1 VLTDSNPCKSLFT
14 CQATISDGKWSAWD
28 SCAPWC
34 PQDAVTTIPLTLIA
48 HERVA
53 HVWVCQEHY
62 DEYVRHID
70 I

>member
-1 VLTDSNPCKSLFT
+1 
-14 CQATISDGKWSAWD
+14 
-28 SCAPWC
+28 
-34 PQDAVTTIPLTLIA
+34 VTTIPLTLIA
-48 HERVA
+48 QERVA